1 MFKLALDAGHGI
13 NTPGKRCLKSLDPK
27 ETREWS
33 LNSRI
38 ATKVQ
43 NILSQYKDIEI
54 LRVDDPTGNTDI
66 PISGSNSRQNKANN
80 WKADF
85 YLSIHHNA
93 GLNGKSGGGTEV
105 YVYPN
110 PGATTLDW
118 QKRIYDDFM
127 TIAPLP
133 TKRSGGGT
141 KQADFAV
148 LRETSMPAVLI
159 ECGFMDSPT
168 DVPKII
174 TDAWASQAANAL
186 ATSIIKKAGLSKK
199 VVDPVGYLET
209 PTETRLKGWAYN
221 KINDDPVQVHIYG
234 YKDGKQAFVFSD
246 VKADLYRDDLKK
258 ANIGNG
264 KHAFDYTYDLS
275 KYGDGVYTLRAYAI
289 GGTNPMLIT
298 ERTLATTK
306 NAERQAEEEAKK
318 KSEEEAKKK
327 AEEEAKKKVEEEKKK
342 ADIQNTI
349 NDLDPNDLTETQKNN
364 IIKIV
369 FDFIKNIISA
379 ILKKDE

>member
-13 NTPGKRCLKSLDPK
+13 NTAGKRCLKSLDPK

-38 ATKVQ
+38 TTKVQ

-54 LRVDDPTGNTDI
+54 LRVDDPTGNTDV
-66 PISGSNSRQNKANN
+66 PISGANSRQKKANN

-105 YVYPN
+105 YIYPSAD
-110 PGATTLDW
+110 ATTLDW
-118 QKRIYDDFM
+118 QKRIYNDFIN
-127 TIAPLP
+127 IAPLP

-141 KQADFAV
+141 KKSDLAV

-168 DVPKII
+168 DVPKIL

-186 ATSIIKKAGLSKK
+186 ATSIINKWGLQRKT
-199 VVDPVGYLET
+199 PNPTGYLDSA
-209 PTETRLKGWAYN
+209 TETQLTGWAYN
-221 KINDDPVQVHIYG
+221 NMNDNPVQIHVYG
-234 YKDGKQAFVFSD
+234 YKDNKQAFVLTD
-246 VKADLYRDDLKK
+246 VKADLYREDLKK

-264 KHAFDYTYDLS
+264 KHGFKYTYDIS
-275 KYGDGVYTLRAYAI
+275 KYGDGTYTIRAYAI

-298 ERTLATTK
+298 ERKVTTTK
-306 NAERQAEEEAKK
+306 NADRQAEEEAKK
-318 KSEEEAKKK
+318 KAEEEAKKK
-327 AEEEAKKKVEEEKKK
+327 AEEEAKKKV
-342 ADIQNTI
+342 DVQNTI

-369 FDFIKNIISA
+369 FDFIKNIINA
-379 ILKKDE
+379 IFKKDE